1 MLPRDRDLLEALHLL
16 KKAQRPLIIIGTEV
30 LKKENTKTNVEKY
43 AKNEYLFAGKGAA
56 YARAEK
62 ELRRLTEGTRK

>member
-30 LKKENTKTNVEKY
+30 SKREIQKMMLKNM
-43 AKNEYLFAGKGAA
+43 
-56 YARAEK
+56 
-62 ELRRLTEGTRK
+62 